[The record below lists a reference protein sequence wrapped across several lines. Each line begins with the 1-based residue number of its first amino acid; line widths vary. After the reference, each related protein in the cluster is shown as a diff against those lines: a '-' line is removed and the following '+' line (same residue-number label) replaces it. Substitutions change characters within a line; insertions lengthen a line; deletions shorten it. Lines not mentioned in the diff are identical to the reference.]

1 MVKVS
6 VLVPI
11 YNVAKYLPECLE
23 SLRNQ
28 TLQEIEFVCLNDGST
43 DESLEIIK
51 KFAKNDA
58 RFVVINKDN
67 SGYGDSM
74 NKGLEKAQGEYI
86 AILES
91 DDFAELDMCE
101 KMYKLAKKYDADV
114 VRSNYFY
121 HTEQGDKI
129 HESIKKQPK
138 TASLEENYDILYEE
152 PAIWSGLYRKNFL
165 KKNGI
170 KFLPTP
176 GASYQD
182 TSFNIKALVMA
193 NKIAYTKRA
202 YLHYRTD
209 NAGSSVKS
217 RAKLEAVSKEYAE
230 VDRYFEEKKIS
241 KKIHCVEQAAKFG
254 AYHWNLMR
262 LDKNLAKDFIGQI
275 RDEFQSA
282 EKAGLLKKEYFPEKW
297 WIALRVIKYTP
308 LSVALLFLKMR
319 KNMKV
324 SR

>member
-11 YNVAKYLPECLE
+11 YNVAKYLPECLK
-23 SLRNQ
+23 SLKNQ
-28 TLQEIEFVCLNDGST
+28 TFKEVEFICLNDGST
-43 DESLEIIK
+43 DESPKIIK
-51 KFAKNDA
+51 KFAKGDS
-58 RFVVINKDN
+58 RFVVVNKEN

-91 DDFAELDMCE
+91 DDFAEPDMCE
-101 KMYKLAKKYDADV
+101 KLYKLAKKYDADV

-138 TASLEENYDILYEE
+138 VASLEENYDILYEE
-152 PAIWSGLYRKNFL
+152 PAIWSGLYRKSFL
-165 KKNGI
+165 EKNGI

-182 TSFNIKALVMA
+182 TSFNIKALAMA
-193 NKIAYTKRA
+193 NKIAYTKKA

-209 NAGSSVKS
+209 NASSSVKS
-217 RAKLEAVSKEYAE
+217 KAKLEAVSKEYAE

-254 AYHWNLMR
+254 AYHWNFQR
-262 LDKNLAKDFIGQI
+262 LDKSLAKDYIGTI
-275 RDEFQSA
+275 KTEFETA
-282 EKAGLLKKEYFPEKW
+282 NKKALLKKEFFPKKW
-297 WIALRVIKYTP
+297 W
-308 LSVALLFLKMR
+308 VALQLILKTPT
-319 KNMKV
+319 KV
-324 SR
+324 SFGVLSARKRIRKR